1 MSFLL
6 KDSLKT
12 FDFLTSTTGSS
23 LICDFEPVC
32 FLPNFSA
39 SFYLFSSIDVGVPG
53 LGGVLV
59 GDVEMGDPGFSGLFK
74 LLSFSSSGS
83 LVTAGEFCST
93 GYVLVFP
100 SILD

>member
-1 MSFLL
+1 
-6 KDSLKT
+6 
-12 FDFLTSTTGSS
+12 
-23 LICDFEPVC
+23 LIF
-32 FLPNFSA
+32 FILP

-83 LVTAGEFCST
+83 LVGAGEFCST
-93 GYVLVFP
+93 C
-100 SILD
+100 

>member
-1 MSFLL
+1 M
-6 KDSLKT
+6 
-12 FDFLTSTTGSS
+12 
-23 LICDFEPVC
+23 
-32 FLPNFSA
+32 
-39 SFYLFSSIDVGVPG
+39 GVPG

-83 LVTAGEFCST
+83 LVTAGEFWEA
-93 GYVLVFP
+93 GYSLTFP